1 MLQSF
6 LLLLLYLENTK
17 MVFRVLR
24 TQEEIDELLNECNE
38 QTTEG
43 VSKFPG
49 MSYEE
54 GIIEVLRW
62 LSEKNVTQPME
73 EED

>member
-17 MVFRVLR
+17 MVIRVLR
-24 TQEEIDELLNECNE
+24 TQKEIDELLNECNE
-38 QTTEG
+38 QILEG
-43 VSKFPG
+43 GSKFPG
-49 MSYEE
+49 MTYED

-62 LSEKNVTQPME
+62 LIDKNMAQPME